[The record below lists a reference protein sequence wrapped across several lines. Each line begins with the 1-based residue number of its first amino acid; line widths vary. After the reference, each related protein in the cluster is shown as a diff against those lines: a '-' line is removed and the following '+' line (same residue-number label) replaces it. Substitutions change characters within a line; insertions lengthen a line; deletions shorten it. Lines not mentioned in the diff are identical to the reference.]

1 MQREVTRFRSP
12 IPIAKKLAIALQWLA
27 TGGTEVQLANEYC
40 VGATT
45 VHRAVHEVVRVICET
60 IVHDAVKF
68 PTGEKLIQVME
79 KFEQMALLKM
89 CAGALDG
96 TFMKIR
102 KPEEWG
108 NAFWCYKNHCAIML
122 LAVVDADGL
131 FTFVDA
137 GRAGSMGDAFTFNH
151 SSLKEKIDA
160 GEWLEGQAQEVQGR
174 LVRPYLV
181 ADSAFALTQSL
192 IKGYDYPP
200 APGHQKSFNAA
211 VVKHGELLKLPL
223 VKLKAGSAS

>member
-1 MQREVTRFRSP
+1 MCSGV
-12 IPIAKKLAIALQWLA
+12 AKNL
-27 TGGTEVQLANEYC
+27 
-40 VGATT
+40 
-45 VHRAVHEVVRVICET
+45 
-60 IVHDAVKF
+60 
-68 PTGEKLIQVME
+68 
-79 KFEQMALLKM
+79 
-89 CAGALDG
+89 
-96 TFMKIR
+96 
-102 KPEEWG
+102 
-108 NAFWCYKNHCAIML
+108 CAIML

-137 GRAGSMGDAFTFNH
+137 GCAGSMGDAFTFNH

-211 VVKHGELLKLPL
+211 VVEAGRVVEIAFGQTKGRFRILTSNFINDPSFTADVALACCVLNNICERAKCPFSDTWLAEESPVIHANHG
-223 VKLKAGSAS
+223 VHG